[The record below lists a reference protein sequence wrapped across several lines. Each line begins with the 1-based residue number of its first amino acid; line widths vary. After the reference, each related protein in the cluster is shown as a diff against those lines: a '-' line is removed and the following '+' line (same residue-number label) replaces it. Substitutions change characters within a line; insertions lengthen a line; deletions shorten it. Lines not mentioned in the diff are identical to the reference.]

1 MDNSSVDVLRKKIP
15 QWQSGMRTIL
25 HGISCASI
33 SLAALCGP
41 SDAFACSFALQY
53 ASKLDH
59 GIVNISNA
67 DRVALASLLVTV
79 RGSVANNGPVV
90 IYGYSGEHEHDAI
103 AIARDR
109 ANAVR
114 AYLVDLG
121 VSEER
126 IHTESKIWRS
136 NSVTAPDQRN
146 QIEIEFIP
154 ACSSDG
160 CENPCGTSVPNRK
173 Q

>member
-1 MDNSSVDVLRKKIP
+1 M
-15 QWQSGMRTIL
+15 
-25 HGISCASI
+25 
-33 SLAALCGP
+33 
-41 SDAFACSFALQY
+41 
-53 ASKLDH
+53 
-59 GIVNISNA
+59 NISNA
-67 DRVALASLLVTV
+67 DRIALASLLVTV

-90 IYGYSGEHEHDAI
+90 IYGYSDEHERDAI